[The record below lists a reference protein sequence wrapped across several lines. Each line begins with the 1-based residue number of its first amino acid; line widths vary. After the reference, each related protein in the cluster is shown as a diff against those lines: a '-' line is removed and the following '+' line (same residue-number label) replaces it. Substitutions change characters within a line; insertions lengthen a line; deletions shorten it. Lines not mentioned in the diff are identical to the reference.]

1 MLKKQIEVLGNS
13 HTDTLSTKERT
24 AFVLL
29 AQDQVLTATKLFSE
43 VYEVKKKLNLG
54 STLETLEVLF
64 QLALGLYNQGRIP
77 DALNSFKILWEG
89 QKVLL
94 GEKDL
99 KTLDTREWCEYLEQR
114 QKEDRRGSER
124 LKRKAKK

>member
-1 MLKKQIEVLGNS
+1 VLKKQIEVLGNS